1 MREDKTMKKHIF
13 IALMGILATMSVV
26 RAQAQEQRV
35 VTNVSQVT
43 IELKNNTTVTISENI
58 DSVVY
63 IGTNLGFKVYVNGED
78 TQDFL
83 FSQVLN
89 VEITTGG
96 GPGPDPGDNNKNAN
110 WNISGLNI
118 PESKGDPTFTNM
130 STNDYAW
137 RLEYPHINTAS
148 GNQRVVKSCNPYGI
162 TYSVEWDNNLIANRW
177 TCYTM
182 CSKNNAS
189 NVTRTNKFYVD
200 DAVTTSPDNSYA
212 ESNTYSRG
220 HLCPSADRL
229 ASTEQN
235 KQTFYMT
242 NMQPQYQNHNGG
254 IWATL
259 EGDVRSKWQP
269 TNNIDTLYVVKAA
282 TIADV
287 TLNNVTST
295 GIITT
300 TTDDEGQ
307 TLVVPKY
314 FYMAFLYFDKM
325 AEDNKKYKA
334 FAIWTQHLNSNNPN
348 ESTVLNPNAG
358 YIISIDELEKR
369 TGIDFFCNLPDDIE
383 DKVEATATYWD
394 NSQNNNAP
402 RH

>member
-1 MREDKTMKKHIF
+1 MKKRIF
-13 IALMGILATMSVV
+13 IALMGILATMTVV

-43 IELKNNTTVTISENI
+43 IELKNNTTVTLSENI

-63 IGTNLGFKVYVNGED
+63 IGTNLGFKVYVTGED
-78 TQDFL
+78 SHDFL

-96 GPGPDPGDNNKNAN
+96 EPGPGPGDNNKNAN

-148 GNQRVVKSCNPYGI
+148 GNQRVVKSCGSYGI

-189 NVTRTNKFYVD
+189 NVTRTNKFYED
-200 DAVTTSPDNSYA
+200 DAVTTSPANSYTQ
-212 ESNTYSRG
+212 SSTYSRG

-229 ASTEQN
+229 ASTDQN

-269 TNNIDTLYVVKAA
+269 TNDIDTLYVVKAA

-287 TLNNVTST
+287 TINGVTSS

-300 TTDDEGQ
+300 TTDDDGH

-314 FYMAFLYFDKM
+314 FYMAFLYYDKT
-325 AEDNKKYKA
+325 ADDYKA
-334 FAIWTQHLNSNNPN
+334 FAIWTQHLNSGNPN
-348 ESTVLNPNAG
+348 ESTVLDKKNG
-358 YIISIDELEKR
+358 YIISIDELESR

-383 DKVEATATYWD
+383 DEVEATATYWTHD
-394 NSQNNNAP
+394 N
-402 RH
+402 

>member
-1 MREDKTMKKHIF
+1 MKKHIF

-300 TTDDEGQ
+300 TTDDDGQ

-348 ESTVLNPNAG
+348 ESTVLDPSKG

>member
-1 MREDKTMKKHIF
+1 MKKHIF